1 MHLLNITNLDYVM
14 MTILLGVI
22 AVISYSFRRKNLSS
36 GDYLVMQNHRVN
48 VLMVCLSMSGFGLIE
63 FLLLSSYGAYAGI
76 PALCFFIPCFL
87 VASYFLGNKLT
98 RSSSFNSITS
108 SVATNIHQRV
118 ILICYALFM
127 LISASIAICAMVWIL
142 KNLLGWEF
150 GNSTLSLLGVVLICL
165 LIGGVVSVF
174 YNQVLALILSSLIVA
189 VVVII
194 AYHGIGS
201 GNLIANLHRVATEN
215 KLSANHFTTLQL
227 NYSMLPQLWLVFV
240 TAMLMVLI
248 NPLNRIKYVKSG
260 KEAKSKLVFSK
271 LIQLLIL
278 CLFVLTGIF
287 ALATPGGSSSLSDG
301 KRLVTQQTRLEDGSI
316 GFVVRA
322 VDSDTPSL
330 ARGII
335 PKQMSNS
342 NDMEP
347 IDSAQNS
354 FDYISA
360 AMVMVKHSLP
370 AAFVSLFLV
379 ILLFYKSVTESLA
392 FVNIVTIQSFY
403 VPLFNKTGEDLESLW
418 AARVFLFAYT
428 AVAICI
434 GLVFYK
440 FFDLYYLFAVLLVL
454 GLPLILNLF
463 GLGKHFIVNIVAYIL
478 IIGSL
483 LILNISNVPSLLPL
497 IKFKDIFSYLN
508 LATLIITGYYVLS
521 HLIIKLIGRDS
532 L

>member
-1 MHLLNITNLDYVM
+1 
-14 MTILLGVI
+14 
-22 AVISYSFRRKNLSS
+22 
-36 GDYLVMQNHRVN
+36 LV
-48 VLMVCLSMSGFGLIE
+48 
-63 FLLLSSYGAYAGI
+63 
-76 PALCFFIPCFL
+76 
-87 VASYFLGNKLT
+87 
-98 RSSSFNSITS
+98 
-108 SVATNIHQRV
+108 
-118 ILICYALFM
+118 
-127 LISASIAICAMVWIL
+127 
-142 KNLLGWEF
+142 
-150 GNSTLSLLGVVLICL
+150 
-165 LIGGVVSVF
+165 GGVVSVF
-174 YNQVLALILSSLIVA
+174 YNQILVLILSSLIVA

-194 AYHGIGS
+194 AYHGIDN
-201 GNLIANLHRVATEN
+201 GNLITNLHNVATEN

-227 NYSMLPQLWLVFV
+227 NYSMLPQLWLVFI

-260 KEAKSKLVFSK
+260 KEAKSRLVFSK

-403 VPLFNKTGEDLESLW
+403 VPLFNKTGEDLENLW

-463 GLGKHFIVNIVAYIL
+463 GLGKHFIVNIVAYIV

>member
-1 MHLLNITNLDYVM
+1 MHLLNITNLDYIM

-22 AVISYSFRRKNLSS
+22 AIISYSFRRKNLSS

-48 VLMVCLSMSGFGLIE
+48 PLMISLSMGGFGLIE
-63 FLLLSSYGAYAGI
+63 FLLLSSYGAYSGV
-76 PALCFFIPCFL
+76 PALCLFIPSFIF
-87 VASYFLGNKLT
+87 ASYFLENKLVE
-98 RSSSFNSITS
+98 SSSLNSIMS
-108 SVATNIHQRV
+108 SAATNIHQRV
-118 ILICYALFM
+118 MLVCYALFM

-165 LIGGVVSVF
+165 LIGGVISVL
-174 YNQVLALILSSLIVA
+174 YNQVLVLILSSLIVA
-189 VVVII
+189 VVVVI

-201 GNLIANLHRVATEN
+201 GNLIANLHGVAIEN
-215 KLSANHFTTLQL
+215 KLPANHFTTLQL
-227 NYSMLPQLWLVFV
+227 NYSALPQFWLVFV
-240 TAMLMVLI
+240 TAMLIVLI
-248 NPLNRIKYVKSG
+248 NPLSRIKYVKSG
-260 KEAKSKLVFSK
+260 TEANPKLAFSK
-271 LIQLLIL
+271 LIQLLVL
-278 CLFVLTGIF
+278 CLFVLTGVF
-287 ALATPGGSSSLSDG
+287 ALATPGSSSLSDG

-335 PKQMSNS
+335 PKQMSDS

-403 VPLFNKTGEDLESLW
+403 VPWFNKTGDDLENLW

-454 GLPLILNLF
+454 GLPLILNLL
-463 GLGKHFIVNIVAYIL
+463 GLAKHFIVNIVAYTV
-478 IIGSL
+478 IIASL

-497 IKFKDIFSYLN
+497 IKFNDIFSYLN

-521 HLIIKLIGRDS
+521 HLIIKLIGRES

>member
-1 MHLLNITNLDYVM
+1 MHLLNITNLDYIM
-14 MTILLGVI
+14 MTILLGII
-22 AVISYSFRRKNLSS
+22 AVISYYFRRKNPSS
-36 GDYLVMQNHRVN
+36 GDYLIMQNHRIN
-48 VLMVCLSMSGFGLIE
+48 TLMVCLSMGGFGLIE

-76 PALCFFIPCFL
+76 PALCLFVPCFL
-87 VASYFLGNKLT
+87 VASYFLGHKLT
-98 RSSSFNSITS
+98 ESSSLNSITS
-108 SVATNIHQRV
+108 SVTTNIHQRV
-118 ILICYALFM
+118 MLICYALFM
-127 LISASIAICAMVWIL
+127 LLSASVAICVMVWIL

-165 LIGGVVSVF
+165 LIGGVISVL
-174 YNQVLALILSSLIVA
+174 YNQTLVLILSSLIVA

-194 AYHGIGS
+194 AYHGIGN
-201 GNLIANLHRVATEN
+201 GNLIANLHNVATEN

-227 NYSMLPQLWLVFV
+227 NYSSLPQLWLVLV
-240 TAMLMVLI
+240 SAMLVVLI
-248 NPLNRIKYVKSG
+248 NPLNRIKYVKSS
-260 KEAKSKLVFSK
+260 KEAKPKLALSK
-271 LIQLLIL
+271 LIQLLVL

-287 ALATPGGSSSLSDG
+287 ALATPGSSSLSDG

-403 VPLFNKTGEDLESLW
+403 VSWFNKTGDDLENLW

-440 FFDLYYLFAVLLVL
+440 FFDLYYLFSLLVLL
-454 GLPLILNLF
+454 GLPLILNLL
-463 GLGKHFIVNIVAYIL
+463 GLAKHFIVNIVAYVV
-478 IIGSL
+478 IITSL
-483 LILNISNVPSLLPL
+483 LVLNISNVPSLLPL
-497 IKFKDIFSYLN
+497 IKFNDVFSYLN
-508 LATLIITGYYVLS
+508 LATLSITGYYVLS

>member
-1 MHLLNITNLDYVM
+1 V
-14 MTILLGVI
+14 
-22 AVISYSFRRKNLSS
+22 
-36 GDYLVMQNHRVN
+36 
-48 VLMVCLSMSGFGLIE
+48 
-63 FLLLSSYGAYAGI
+63 
-76 PALCFFIPCFL
+76 
-87 VASYFLGNKLT
+87 
-98 RSSSFNSITS
+98 
-108 SVATNIHQRV
+108 
-118 ILICYALFM
+118 
-127 LISASIAICAMVWIL
+127 
-142 KNLLGWEF
+142 
-150 GNSTLSLLGVVLICL
+150 
-165 LIGGVVSVF
+165 
-174 YNQVLALILSSLIVA
+174 
-189 VVVII
+189 
-194 AYHGIGS
+194 
-201 GNLIANLHRVATEN
+201 
-215 KLSANHFTTLQL
+215 
-227 NYSMLPQLWLVFV
+227 
-240 TAMLMVLI
+240 
-248 NPLNRIKYVKSG
+248 
-260 KEAKSKLVFSK
+260 
-271 LIQLLIL
+271 L

-287 ALATPGGSSSLSDG
+287 ALATPGSSSLSDG

-403 VPLFNKTGEDLESLW
+403 VPWFNKTSDDLENLW

-440 FFDLYYLFAVLLVL
+440 FFDLYYLFSLLVLL
-454 GLPLILNLF
+454 GLPLILNLL
-463 GLGKHFIVNIVAYIL
+463 GLAKHFIVNLVAYVV
-478 IIGSL
+478 IIASL
-483 LILNISNVPSLLPL
+483 LVLNISNVPSLLPL
-497 IKFKDIFSYLN
+497 IKFNDIFSYLN
-508 LATLIITGYYVLS
+508 LATLSITGYYVLS